1 MEKKVWLSRRA
12 IKLHVVILIV
22 VPAFLA
28 LCLWQISRALSG
40 NTLSWA
46 YVFEWP
52 LFAGYAVYMWWRFV
66 HEAAEDAPRAAMMAA
81 PRPATAGMNVPASH
95 SSSTCSA
102 ALRPFTWVVNRS
114 GYWVAEWLPQMVMCS
129 IAVTGAESFAASWET
144 ARLWSSR
151 VMAVN
156 RLAGTSGACSRAMR
170 ALVLAGLPT
179 TRTLM
184 SLAA

>member
-1 MEKKVWLSRRA
+1 MEKNVWLLRRA

-66 HEAAEDAPRAAMMAA
+66 HEAAEDTVPEPAAGAGPTGSAVAAAPVPEETAQEKEEDKEMAA
-81 PRPATAGMNVPASH
+81 YNDYLAQLAERDKASG
-95 SSSTCSA
+95 
-102 ALRPFTWVVNRS
+102 R
-114 GYWVAEWLPQMVMCS
+114 
-129 IAVTGAESFAASWET
+129 
-144 ARLWSSR
+144 
-151 VMAVN
+151 
-156 RLAGTSGACSRAMR
+156 
-170 ALVLAGLPT
+170 
-179 TRTLM
+179 
-184 SLAA
+184 

>member
-66 HEAAEDAPRAAMMAA
+66 HEAAEDTPPAAAAAADAGPGTSNAAAAPEETAQEKEEDEEMAA
-81 PRPATAGMNVPASH
+81 YNAYLAQLAERDKASG
-95 SSSTCSA
+95 
-102 ALRPFTWVVNRS
+102 R
-114 GYWVAEWLPQMVMCS
+114 
-129 IAVTGAESFAASWET
+129 
-144 ARLWSSR
+144 
-151 VMAVN
+151 
-156 RLAGTSGACSRAMR
+156 
-170 ALVLAGLPT
+170 
-179 TRTLM
+179 
-184 SLAA
+184 